1 MSLQPAPH
9 RDYVYL
15 DHAATSPLRP
25 EARTA
30 MEPFHDVAY
39 ANPSGSHRFAREVRK
54 VIDEARDMVAEV
66 IGCAPG
72 EVVFTSG
79 GTEGANTAIL
89 GAVRRHGGRAVCSA
103 AEHHAVL
110 HCVEHVDGE
119 VLPVT
124 TGGVVDPVALRETLR
139 GLDNVSVV
147 STMAVNNEVGAI
159 TDLVEVS
166 RAVRR
171 THPDSVLHT
180 DAVQA
185 ACWLDLRDVWPHV
198 DVMTLSAHKF
208 GGPKGMGIMIVRDG
222 VHVDPLILGGGQ
234 ERDRRSGTHNVA
246 GIVGTAVALSVTHDH
261 RTEEVARLR
270 GLRDRLVNG
279 VTSQVACATATLPSD
294 SSVAGIAHLC
304 LEGIESEP
312 LLFLLDKEDVCASA
326 ASACASGAME
336 PSHVLAAMGVEA
348 ERAKGALRLSL
359 GHTTTQ
365 NDIDRAVVA
374 VTNAVEYLHEMKE
387 RTRARAQS
395 ATPSV
400 TRHSSESD
408 HLGVEAR

>member
-1 MSLQPAPH
+1 MSLQPAPR

-25 EARTA
+25 EARSA

-39 ANPSGSHRFAREVRK
+39 ANPSGAHRFAREVRK
-54 VIDEARDMVAEV
+54 VIDEARDMVAEA

-89 GAVRRHGGRAVCSA
+89 GAVRRYGGTAVCSA

-110 HCVEHVDGE
+110 HCVEHVDGV

-124 TGGVVDPVALRETLR
+124 EHGVVDPIALRETLR
-139 GLDNVSVV
+139 VLDNVSIV
-147 STMAVNNEVGAI
+147 SAMAVNNEVGAI
-159 TDLVEVS
+159 TDIVEVS

-171 THPDSVLHT
+171 THPDAVLHS

-185 ACWLDLRDVWPHV
+185 ACWLDLRKVWPHV
-198 DVMTLSAHKF
+198 DVLTLSAHKF
-208 GGPKGMGIMIVRDG
+208 GGPKGMGIMVVRDG

-246 GIVGTAVALSVTHDH
+246 GIVGTAVALSITHDH
-261 RTEEVARLR
+261 RVGEVARLR
-270 GLRDRLVNG
+270 GLREQLVNG
-279 VTSQVACATATLPSD
+279 ITSQVSCASVTLPSD

-336 PSHVLAAMGVEA
+336 PSHVLAAMGVDT

-365 NDIDRAVVA
+365 DDVDRAVAAVA
-374 VTNAVEYLHEMKE
+374 SAVEYLHEMGE

-395 ATPSV
+395 QASSV
-400 TRHSSESD
+400 SKN
-408 HLGVEAR
+408 LGADAR